1 MDFPKVFRMK
11 NTFAGVT
18 EGLTD
23 QFVIGNI
30 LDGYFDSDLDVNWLQ
45 PLTDTTDA
53 NRSSNYG
60 GWNQVLEYCRSPDFK
75 EAFQFNEYIIIQID
89 TDVSEEKHYDV
100 PHQDKNNRKF
110 NSEQLIE
117 KVIEK
122 FKTIIGE
129 EFYNKYQE
137 RIIFAITVHCI
148 ECWLLPLFPTNI
160 KIKKPIITNCLFK
173 INEALAKKGEKA
185 LDRNNEK
192 TTNYYHK
199 ISYKYRN
206 NRTLLS
212 LYKENPSF
220 KIFIEEIEK
229 RNITIERDEEEN

>member
-1 MDFPKVFRMK
+1 MK

-23 QFVIGNI
+23 QIVIGNI
-30 LDGYFDSDLDVNWLQ
+30 LDGYFNSDLDVNWLQ
-45 PLTDTTDA
+45 PIRDTTDA
-53 NRSSNYG
+53 NKSSNYG
-60 GWNQVLEYCRSPDFK
+60 GWSQVLEYCRSPDFK

-148 ECWLLPLFPTNI
+148 ECWLLPLFPT
-160 KIKKPIITNCLFK
+160 KIKKPIITNCLFRV
-173 INEALAKKGEKA
+173 NEALTKKGEEA
-185 LDRNNEK
+185 LDKNNKEPK
-192 TTNYYHK
+192 RYRSISHK
-199 ISYKYRN
+199 YSKNKI
-206 NRTLLS
+206 LLS
-212 LYKENPSF
+212 LYVENPSF
-220 KIFIEEIEK
+220 KIFIEEIQK
-229 RNITIERDEEEN
+229 RNITIEREEEEN